1 MKPKLIFDIETV
13 GEDWESLD
21 ETTQEALT
29 RWIKRESFSEEAYKS
44 ALANV
49 KEGLGFSPYTGQIVA
64 IGVLELETNRGAVYY
79 QAPGEKIED
88 FEENG
93 IKFKALSEKEML
105 SNFWQG
111 AIEYSDFISFNGRGF
126 DVPFL
131 MVRSAANEIKPTKDL
146 MSNRYLNNQKFN
158 ALHIDL
164 MDQLIFYGAVSRR
177 PSLHL
182 ACRALNIKSPKA
194 NGVKGDEVNGLF
206 KNKEYQKIAKYN
218 VGDLIATKEL
228 YKKWDQYFNLK
239 Q

>member
-1 MKPKLIFDIETV
+1 MTAKLIFDIETI

-49 KEGLGFSPYTGQIVA
+49 KEGLGFSPYTGQIVV

-93 IKFKALSEKEML
+93 IKFKALTEKDML
-105 SNFWQG
+105 FNFWQG
-111 AIEYSDFISFNGRGF
+111 AIEYSEFISFNGRGF
-126 DVPFL
+126 DAPYL
-131 MVRSAANEIKPTKDL
+131 MIRSAANEIMPTKDL
-146 MSNRYLNNQKFN
+146 MSNRYLNSQKFN
-158 ALHIDL
+158 AVHIDL
-164 MDQLIFYGAVSRR
+164 MDQLIFYGAVGRR

-182 ACRALNIKSPKA
+182 ACRALGIKSPKA
-194 NGVKGDEVNGLF
+194 NGVKGDEISGLF
-206 KNKEYQKIAKYN
+206 NNKEYQKIARYN

-239 Q
+239 K